1 MDGPSRIRPAWP
13 ADAAALAL
21 LERRCFA
28 DPWIDEAFR
37 SLLKQPEAFGV
48 VAEAEGEIAGYGL
61 GRAVAGSGE
70 ILNLAVAPERRR
82 QGLAEAMLVSLLEAL
97 GQREVTEVFL
107 EVRASNAAAL
117 ALYRQHRFEP
127 VGRRPDY
134 YRRPREDALILRR
147 ALEPGER
154 FR

>member
-1 MDGPSRIRPAWP
+1 MDGPSRIRQAWP

>member
-1 MDGPSRIRPAWP
+1 M
-13 ADAAALAL
+13 
-21 LERRCFA
+21 
-28 DPWIDEAFR
+28 
-37 SLLKQPEAFGV
+37 